1 MKILPVEP
9 EKVGV
14 KVQNTNNG
22 KISGRTWIDLNKND
36 NIDPNQPYLNGMV
49 IKLLSSNMTVLD
61 TTLTTNDLN
70 NSPGYYIFN
79 NLNEGDYYIQFIKPS
94 GKYYTLQTQ
103 DTQNKS

>member
-1 MKILPVEP
+1 
-9 EKVGV
+9 
-14 KVQNTNNG
+14 
-22 KISGRTWIDLNKND
+22 
-36 NIDPNQPYLNGMV
+36 
-49 IKLLSSNMTVLD
+49 MTVLD

-70 NSPGYYIFN
+70 NSPRYYIFN